1 MTQYPPPVDSSA
13 GPSYPPPGPPRTNGL
28 ALASLIVS
36 IAGFCVLFVGGLV
49 GLVLGILGLRKAR
62 DPNVGGRGMAVAGI
76 VLGVL
81 SFLTSFIIVGSIY
94 YGIHAAFK
102 VSEPQRLVAR
112 QFVQDLSSS
121 DPAAASKEA
130 TGNLTPSEL
139 NAMGDK
145 LHALGT
151 FKDMTSSNININDN
165 NGVMTCT
172 LHGVA
177 VFTNGTQTY
186 DITLT
191 RVGNAWKVSQAKF
204 P

>member
-1 MTQYPPPVDSSA
+1 MTQYPPPTDASV

-81 SFLTSFIIVGSIY
+81 SFLTSFIIVVGIY
-94 YGIHAAFK
+94 YGVHSAIKA
-102 VSEPQRLVAR
+102 SEPQRLAAR
-112 QFVQDLSSS
+112 QFVQDLSNS
-121 DPAAASKEA
+121 DPAHASKEA

-139 NAMGDK
+139 KRLSDK
-145 LHALGT
+145 LHPLGAFT
-151 FKDMTSSNININDN
+151 DMTSSNINLSDN
-165 NGVMTCT
+165 NAVMTCT
-172 LHGVA
+172 LHGTA

-191 RVGNAWKVSQAKF
+191 RVGDAWKVSQAKF